1 MPLGENSP
9 AVGKWTLQVMSFS
22 VVLTLC
28 QLIFGLV
35 CDTIA
40 MDCSIVLEALSSK
53 KVVVVVCTSPPAPRL
68 ALAPPPPG
76 SGVGGVPDG
85 RQGAPFK
92 RPSRPRGPPTQ
103 RTSNQPNPIPYSMLT
118 LLKKNMQKMREVQWE
133 KKQSKQIYD
142 IVCTFSHH
150 SCMKWISHLSIQKC
164 LG

>member
-9 AVGKWTLQVMSFS
+9 AVGKWVLQVIPFS

-28 QLIFGLV
+28 QLIFCLV

-40 MDCSIVLEALSSK
+40 IDCPIVLEALSSK

-103 RTSNQPNPIPYSMLT
+103 RTSNQPNPILYTMLT
-118 LLKKNMQKMREVQWE
+118 LPKKKPAMHFAEGKKTREQT
-133 KKQSKQIYD
+133 KSMI
-142 IVCTFSHH
+142 IMALFAS
-150 SCMKWISHLSIQKC
+150 
-164 LG
+164 

>member
-9 AVGKWTLQVMSFS
+9 AVGKWTLQVISFS

-28 QLIFGLV
+28 QLIFCLV

-40 MDCSIVLEALSSK
+40 IDFPIVLEALSSK

-103 RTSNQPNPIPYSMLT
+103 RTSNQPNPILYSML
-118 LLKKNMQKMREVQWE
+118 KKNAQKMREVQWE
-133 KKQSKQIYD
+133 KTKQ
-142 IVCTFSHH
+142 TN
-150 SCMKWISHLSIQKC
+150 L
-164 LG
+164 

>member
-9 AVGKWTLQVMSFS
+9 AVGKWTLQVISFS

-28 QLIFGLV
+28 QLIFSLV

-40 MDCSIVLEALSSK
+40 IDFPIVLEALSSK

-103 RTSNQPNPIPYSMLT
+103 RTSNQPNPILYSML
-118 LLKKNMQKMREVQWE
+118 KKNAQKMREVQWE
-133 KKQSKQIYD
+133 KNKTNKSMILFAL
-142 IVCTFSHH
+142 VCITVV
-150 SCMKWISHLSIQKC
+150 
-164 LG
+164 

>member
-1 MPLGENSP
+1 
-9 AVGKWTLQVMSFS
+9 MSFS

-28 QLIFGLV
+28 QLIFCLV

-40 MDCSIVLEALSSK
+40 IDCPIVLEALSSK
-53 KVVVVVCTSPPAPRL
+53 KVVVVMCTSPPAPRL

-150 SCMKWISHLSIQKC
+150 SCMKWISHLVHPRMSW
-164 LG
+164 LSFS

>member
-1 MPLGENSP
+1 M
-9 AVGKWTLQVMSFS
+9 TFS

-28 QLIFGLV
+28 QLISCLV

-40 MDCSIVLEALSSK
+40 IGWPIVLDALSSK

-103 RTSNQPNPIPYSMLT
+103 RTSNQPNPILYTMIT
-118 LLKKNMQKMREVQWE
+118 LQPCILQKKRKEG
-133 KKQSKQIYD
+133 SKQNLWLLWH
-142 IVCTFSHH
+142 FL
-150 SCMKWISHLSIQKC
+150 HLSGVAEVVRRHEGLSPKS
-164 LG
+164 LDLDKTFKH

>member
-1 MPLGENSP
+1 MEENSP
-9 AVGKWTLQVMSFS
+9 AVGKWTLQVMTFS

-28 QLIFGLV
+28 QLIFCLV

-40 MDCSIVLEALSSK
+40 IDCPIVLEALSSK

-103 RTSNQPNPIPYSMLT
+103 RTSNQPNPILETILT
-118 LLKKNMQKMREVQWE
+118 LLNKNSHAFCKRKGKGE
-133 KKQSKQIYD
+133 KNKIYD
-142 IVCTFSHH
+142 YYGTF
-150 SCMKWISHLSIQKC
+150 CILADWQK
-164 LG
+164 L